1 MPCCSIC
8 GIAGHNKR
16 TCGSYNNT
24 MPKSSAF
31 YNDYKKTVQSNYNY
45 AKKQKQASG
54 KTGGAVFTKTK
65 NPWGNI
71 KFAN

>member
-1 MPCCSIC
+1 
-8 GIAGHNKR
+8 
-16 TCGSYNNT
+16 